1 MLRSLIAVLATVLAL
16 VIAPS
21 LALGQA
27 SAAGAAKD
35 SRVGARKPNIIVIL
49 ADDLGYGDLGV
60 YGGTEIP
67 TPNLD
72 ALARGGVRFTD
83 GYVTCPICAPTR
95 AALLSGRYQQRFGF
109 EHNPG
114 PEAQA
119 APGFGLPRSERT
131 LAEKL
136 KDAGYATGMFG
147 KWHLG
152 YKDELQP
159 HQRGFDEF
167 FGFLSGAHT
176 YMPGEARQRRGGG
189 YNEGIVRNGTPVEEK
204 EYLTDAFAR
213 EAVAFIT
220 KHAAAQHEGT
230 GAPYFVYLPFNA
242 VHGPM
247 EATKK
252 YTDRFAHITDA
263 NRRTYA
269 GMLTALDE
277 AVGRVLAAVKD
288 SGQEDNT
295 LVFFFSDNGG
305 PTPQTTSSNKPLSG
319 YKGQVLEGGVRVPF
333 LMKWPGGG
341 VPAGKV
347 YELPVM
353 SLDVHATVL
362 AAADYKVWNLNAP
375 ETGER
380 SGRPLPGMLE
390 GHNLVPF
397 VTAEGERGGGATV
410 GPHEALFWRMGN
422 QWAVRKGDW
431 KLLSQ
436 ARPNARQGGGV
447 GGAGEV
453 RLYNLREDIGET
465 TDLAAKMPEKVAEL
479 RAAYD
484 AWNAGNID
492 ALWRRSGGRDGG
504 GADDDEA
511 NPAPGSQPDARPAGR
526 GAGGGAGGAGRI
538 REAFDRLDTNKDG
551 SLTAD
556 EYNADAAISAR
567 RPFAEIDANK
577 DGKASYEE
585 VAAAFAGGGGGPPRR
600 RPAGGG

>member
-1 MLRSLIAVLATVLAL
+1 MPQTLSKLFRRLLAVVGPLAMV
-16 VIAPS
+16 VPS
-21 LALGQA
+21 GQA
-27 SAAGAAKD
+27 QSEP
-35 SRVGARKPNIIVIL
+35 ARKPNIIVIL

-60 YGGTEIP
+60 YGGKEIP

-72 ALARGGVRFTD
+72 ALARAGVRFTD
-83 GYVTCPICAPTR
+83 GYVTCPVCAPTR
-95 AALLSGRYQQRFGF
+95 AGLLSGRYQQRFGF

-119 APGFGLPRSERT
+119 SPRFGLPGSERT

-147 KWHLG
+147 KWHIG
-152 YKDELQP
+152 YRDELQP

-176 YMPGEARQRRGGG
+176 YLPGETRRRRGAG

-213 EAVAFIT
+213 EAASFIARQ
-220 KHAAAQHEGT
+220 AAAQRDG
-230 GAPYFVYLPFNA
+230 GGKPYFAYLPFNA

-247 EATKK
+247 EATSE
-252 YTDRFAHITDA
+252 YTDRFAHIADA

-277 AVGRVLAAVKD
+277 AVGRVLAAARD

-305 PTPQTTSSNKPLSG
+305 PTPQTTSSNAPLSG
-319 YKGQVLEGGVRVPF
+319 YKAQVLEGGIRVPF

-347 YELPVM
+347 YERPVI

-362 AAADYKVWNLNAP
+362 AAAGVDLNGPANPVQTVESEAP
-375 ETGER
+375 RVE
-380 SGRPLPGMLE
+380 GRDLL
-390 GHNLVPF
+390 PF
-397 VTAEGERGGGATV
+397 VRGEGERAAG

-431 KLLSQ
+431 KLVSQ
-436 ARPNARQGGGV
+436 ARQNARRP
-447 GGAGEV
+447 GEV

-465 TDLAAKMPEKVAEL
+465 NDLAAAMPRKVAEL

-492 ALWRRSGGRDGG
+492 PLWRRSEGRDAD
-504 GADDDEA
+504 GA
-511 NPAPGSQPDARPAGR
+511 
-526 GAGGGAGGAGRI
+526 GGAGGADGGGGDDADPAPGDQRGAA
-538 REAFDRLDTNKDG
+538 RVRASFDRLDANRDG
-551 SLTAD
+551 VLTAV
-556 EYNADAAISAR
+556 EYNADRAISAR
-567 RPFAEIDANK
+567 RPFRDIDTNS
-577 DGKASYEE
+577 DGALSFAE
-585 VAAAFAGGGGGPPRR
+585 VAAAFGGPR
-600 RPAGGG
+600 G

>member
-1 MLRSLIAVLATVLAL
+1 MLDSARLIVLWIVLIA
-16 VIAPS
+16 I
-21 LALGQA
+21 GA
-27 SAAGAAKD
+27 SVCVARADEPPVGAA
-35 SRVGARKPNIIVIL
+35 SSRKPNIIVIL

-119 APGFGLPRSERT
+119 SPRFGLPRTERT

-147 KWHLG
+147 KWHIG

-159 HQRGFDEF
+159 HRRGFDEF

-176 YMPGEARQRRGGG
+176 YMPGEGRGRRGAG

-213 EAVAFIT
+213 EAVAFIS
-220 KHAAAQHEGT
+220 KHAAAQREGK
-230 GAPYFVYLPFNA
+230 APPYFVYLPFNA

-252 YTDRFAHITDA
+252 YTDRFARITDA

-277 AVGRVLAAVKD
+277 AVGRVLAVVKE
-288 SGQEDNT
+288 SGQEANT

-333 LMKWPGGG
+333 LMKWPAGG

-362 AAADYKVWNLNAP
+362 AAAGHVVWDLNAP
-375 ETGER
+375 ASRQHTDH
-380 SGRPLPGMLE
+380 PQPGMLE
-390 GHNLVPF
+390 GRDLLPF
-397 VTAEGERGGGATV
+397 VTAKGDRAKV

-436 ARPNARQGGGV
+436 ARANARQP
-447 GGAGEV
+447 GEV

-465 TDLAAKMPEKVAEL
+465 NDLAAKMPEKVAEL
-479 RAAYD
+479 RAAYK

-492 ALWRRSGGRDGG
+492 ALWRRSEGRGG
-504 GADDDEA
+504 GGGSDDEA
-511 NPAPGSQPDARPAGR
+511 NPAPGNQPEARPADR
-526 GAGGGAGGAGRI
+526 GAGGVGRAGGRI
-538 REAFDRLDTNKDG
+538 REAFNRLDTNKDG
-551 SLTAD
+551 SLTAE

-585 VAAAFAGGGGGPPRR
+585 VAAAFRAQRRGAGGGGG
-600 RPAGGG
+600 G

>member
-1 MLRSLIAVLATVLAL
+1 MRILSTVVAVVLSLAFLATVTRAE
-16 VIAPS
+16 VVS
-21 LALGQA
+21 N
-27 SAAGAAKD
+27 AGTNT
-35 SRVGARKPNIIVIL
+35 SPPPRKPNIIVIL

-176 YMPGEARQRRGGG
+176 YLSGEARQRRGGG

-230 GAPYFVYLPFNA
+230 GTPYFVYLPFNA

-252 YTDRFAHITDA
+252 YTDRYAHISDA

-375 ETGER
+375 ETDER
-380 SGRPLPGMLE
+380 SGRPQPGMLE

-397 VTAEGERGGGATV
+397 VTATGERGGGAKV

-436 ARPNARQGGGV
+436 ARANARQQ
-447 GGAGEV
+447 GEV

-465 TDLAAKMPEKVAEL
+465 TDLAGKMPEKVAEL

-492 ALWRRSGGRDGG
+492 PLWRRSEGRGG
-504 GADDDEA
+504 DDEA
-511 NPAPGSQPDARPAGR
+511 SPAPGNQPDARPAGR
-526 GAGGGAGGAGRI
+526 GAGGAGRI

-585 VAAAFAGGGGGPPRR
+585 IAAAFRTQRRGGGG
-600 RPAGGG
+600 

>member
-1 MLRSLIAVLATVLAL
+1 MLKNRFNLIRWLLAVVSPF
-16 VIAPS
+16 VV
-21 LALGQA
+21 
-27 SAAGAAKD
+27 AAQVSHAQ
-35 SRVGARKPNIIVIL
+35 VQTARKPNIIVIL

-114 PEAQA
+114 PAQQA
-119 APGFGLPRSERT
+119 SDKFGLPRSERT

-147 KWHLG
+147 KWHIG

-176 YMPGEARQRRGGG
+176 YLPGEGRQRRGAG

-220 KHAAAQHEGT
+220 KRAAAQREGT
-230 GAPYFVYLPFNA
+230 CAPYFVYLPFNA

-252 YTDRFAHITDA
+252 YTDRFAHITDG

-277 AVGRVLAAVKD
+277 AVGRVLAAVKET
-288 SGQEDNT
+288 GQEDNT

-319 YKGQVLEGGVRVPF
+319 YKTQVLEGGIRVPF
-333 LMKWPGGG
+333 MMKWPGGG

-362 AAADYKVWNLNAP
+362 AAAGLSLNAP
-375 ETGER
+375 A
-380 SGRPLPGMLE
+380 GRELTDKPQPGTLE

-397 VTAEGERGGGATV
+397 VTAEGERAKV
-410 GPHEALFWRMGN
+410 RPHEALFWRMGN

-431 KLLSQ
+431 KLLSM
-436 ARPNARQGGGV
+436 ARPNARQ
-447 GGAGEV
+447 AGEV

-492 ALWRRSGGRDGG
+492 ALWRRSEGRGG
-504 GADDDEA
+504 GDDEA

-526 GAGGGAGGAGRI
+526 GGGGAGRI
-538 REAFDRLDTNKDG
+538 REAFDRLDANKDG

-585 VAAAFAGGGGGPPRR
+585 IAAAFRTQRRGGGG
-600 RPAGGG
+600 

>member
-1 MLRSLIAVLATVLAL
+1 MKIPRMLGYARLMVVWIVLLAIGAF
-16 VIAPS
+16 VPVARAGEPP
-21 LALGQA
+21 AGVA
-27 SAAGAAKD
+27 S
-35 SRVGARKPNIIVIL
+35 SRKPNIIVIL

-176 YMPGEARQRRGGG
+176 YLSGEARRRPGGG

-220 KHAAAQHEGT
+220 KHAAAQREGT

-252 YTDRFAHITDA
+252 YTDRFAHITDS
-263 NRRTYA
+263 NRRTFA

-277 AVGRVLAAVKD
+277 AVGRVLAAVKE

-305 PTPQTTSSNKPLSG
+305 PTPQTTASNKPLSG
-319 YKGQVLEGGVRVPF
+319 YKTQVLEGGIRVPF
-333 LMKWPGGG
+333 MMKWPGGG

-362 AAADYKVWNLNAP
+362 AAAGFDLTAP
-375 ETGER
+375 A
-380 SGRPLPGMLE
+380 GREKTDKPQTGMLE

-397 VTAEGERGGGATV
+397 VTAAGDRAKV

-436 ARPNARQGGGV
+436 ARANARQQ
-447 GGAGEV
+447 GEV

-465 TDLAAKMPEKVAEL
+465 NDLAAKMPEKVAEL

-484 AWNAGNID
+484 AWNAGNIN
-492 ALWRRSGGRDGG
+492 ALWRRSEGQGRGG
-504 GADDDEA
+504 GDDDEA
-511 NPAPGSQPDARPAGR
+511 NPAPANRPGEGARPAGR

-551 SLTAD
+551 SLSAE

-567 RPFAEIDANK
+567 RPFSEIDANK

-585 VAAAFAGGGGGPPRR
+585 VAAAFRTQRRGGGS
-600 RPAGGG
+600 

>member
-1 MLRSLIAVLATVLAL
+1 MPQTPFTFMQRLLAL
-16 VIAPS
+16 IIP
-21 LALGQA
+21 LAMFAQ
-27 SAAGAAKD
+27 SAHAQTRA
-35 SRVGARKPNIIVIL
+35 ARKPNIIVIL

-60 YGGTEIP
+60 YGGTEVP

-72 ALARGGVRFTD
+72 ALARAGVRFTD

-95 AALLSGRYQQRFGF
+95 AALMSGRYQQRFGF

-119 APGFGLPRSERT
+119 SPRFGLPRSERT

-136 KDAGYATGMFG
+136 KDTGYATGMFG
-147 KWHLG
+147 KWHIG

-159 HQRGFDEF
+159 QQRGFDEF

-176 YMPGEARQRRGGG
+176 YMPGETRQRRGGG

-213 EAVAFIT
+213 EAAAFVT
-220 KHAAAQHEGT
+220 KHGAAQREG
-230 GAPYFVYLPFNA
+230 AVSPYFVYLPFNA

-277 AVGRVLAAVKD
+277 AVGRVLTAVKE

-305 PTPQTTSSNKPLSG
+305 PTPQTTSSNAPLSG
-319 YKGQVLEGGVRVPF
+319 FKSQVLEGGIRVPF

-347 YELPVM
+347 YEQPVM

-362 AAADYKVWNLNAP
+362 AAAGFDLNAP
-375 ETGER
+375 ASREKTDKPETPR
-380 SGRPLPGMLE
+380 LE
-390 GHNLVPF
+390 GRDLLPF
-397 VTAEGERGGGATV
+397 VTAAGERGKV

-436 ARPNARQGGGV
+436 ARANARQP
-447 GGAGEV
+447 GEV
-453 RLYNLREDIGET
+453 RLYNLREDIGEKN
-465 TDLAAKMPEKVAEL
+465 DLAAKMPEKVAEL

-484 AWNAGNID
+484 AWNGGNID
-492 ALWRRSGGRDGG
+492 PLWRRSEARDADGAGGAGG
-504 GADDDEA
+504 GGDDA
-511 NPAPGSQPDARPAGR
+511 NPAPGNRR
-526 GAGGGAGGAGRI
+526 GGGAGRI
-538 REAFDRLDTNKDG
+538 RESFDRLDTNKDG
-551 SLTAD
+551 SLTAE
-556 EYNADAAISAR
+556 EYNADRAISAR
-567 RPFAEIDANK
+567 RPFADVDTNK
-577 DGKASYEE
+577 DGKLSYEE
-585 VAAAFAGGGGGPPRR
+585 VAAAFAGGGGGQQRR
-600 RPAGGG
+600 RPDGGG

>member
-1 MLRSLIAVLATVLAL
+1 MTHACPHRIRALLVSILIPAYIVPAALAQGEAT
-16 VIAPS
+16 
-21 LALGQA
+21 
-27 SAAGAAKD
+27 
-35 SRVGARKPNIIVIL
+35 RKPNIIVIL

-95 AALLSGRYQQRFGF
+95 AALMSGRYQQRFGF

-176 YMPGEARQRRGGG
+176 YLPGEGRGRRGGG

-213 EAVAFIT
+213 EAAAFIS
-220 KHAAAQHEGT
+220 KHAAAQREGT

-277 AVGRVLAAVKD
+277 AVGRVLAAVKET
-288 SGQEDNT
+288 GQEENT

-347 YELPVM
+347 YELPVL

-362 AAADYKVWNLNAP
+362 AAAGFDLNAP
-375 ETGER
+375 AAREMTDKPR
-380 SGRPLPGMLE
+380 PGMLE
-390 GHNLVPF
+390 GRDLLPF
-397 VTAEGERGGGATV
+397 VTTRGQRAKV
-410 GPHEALFWRMGN
+410 DPHEALFWRMGN

-431 KLLSQ
+431 KLLSM
-436 ARPNARQGGGV
+436 ARSNARQP
-447 GGAGEV
+447 GEV
-453 RLYNLREDIGET
+453 RLYNLREDIGEKS
-465 TDLAAKMPEKVAEL
+465 DLAAKMPEKVAEL

-492 ALWRRSGGRDGG
+492 PLWRRSERRGEGG
-504 GADDDEA
+504 DDDA
-511 NPAPGSQPDARPAGR
+511 KPAPASRPGDDATPA
-526 GAGGGAGGAGRI
+526 AGTAGRI

-551 SLTAD
+551 ALTAE
-556 EYNADAAISAR
+556 EYNADARISAR
-567 RPFAEIDANK
+567 RPFAEIDTNQ
-577 DGKASYEE
+577 DGNASYEE
-585 VAAAFAGGGGGPPRR
+585 VAAAFRGPRR
-600 RPAGGG
+600 GGRSGPG

>member
-1 MLRSLIAVLATVLAL
+1 MTTALRTILLTVTCAVLAWASPVA
-16 VIAPS
+16 A
-21 LALGQA
+21 QA
-27 SAAGAAKD
+27 EPSAATSRAA
-35 SRVGARKPNIIVIL
+35 KPNIIVIL

-72 ALARGGVRFTD
+72 ALARAGVRFTD

-95 AALLSGRYQQRFGF
+95 AALMSGRYQQRFGF

-114 PEAQA
+114 PEREASA
-119 APGFGLPRSERT
+119 RFGLPRSERT

-147 KWHLG
+147 KWHIG
-152 YKDELQP
+152 YADELQP

-176 YMPGEARQRRGGG
+176 YMPGEGRGRRGAG

-213 EAVAFIT
+213 EAAAFIT
-220 KHAAAQHEGT
+220 THAKPGAEGKAA
-230 GAPYFVYLPFNA
+230 PFFVYLPFNA

-252 YTDRFAHITDA
+252 YTDRFAHIEDA
-263 NRRTYA
+263 NRRTFA

-277 AVGRVLAAVKD
+277 AVGRVLAAVKE

-305 PTPQTTSSNKPLSG
+305 PTPQTTASNKPLSG
-319 YKGQVLEGGVRVPF
+319 YKSQVLEGGIRVPF

-347 YELPVM
+347 YEQPVM

-362 AAADYKVWNLNAP
+362 AAAGFDLNAP
-375 ETGER
+375 ASREKTDKPETPR
-380 SGRPLPGMLE
+380 LE
-390 GHNLVPF
+390 GRDLLPF
-397 VTAEGERGGGATV
+397 VTAEGERGKV

-436 ARPNARQGGGV
+436 ARANARQP
-447 GGAGEV
+447 GEV

-465 TDLAAKMPEKVAEL
+465 NDLAAKMPEKVAEL

-492 ALWRRSGGRDGG
+492 PLWRRSEGRDGEG
-504 GADDDEA
+504 DNA
-511 NPAPGSQPDARPAGR
+511 NPAEPNRPR
-526 GAGGGAGGAGRI
+526 QGAGGAGGAGRI
-538 REAFDRLDTNKDG
+538 RESFDRLDTNKDG
-551 SLTAD
+551 SLTAE
-556 EYNADAAISAR
+556 EYNADRAVSAR
-567 RPFAEIDANK
+567 RPFAEVDANK
-577 DGKASYEE
+577 DGKLSYEE
-585 VAAAFAGGGGGPPRR
+585 VAAAFGGAGQRRQRGGN
-600 RPAGGG
+600 

>member
-1 MLRSLIAVLATVLAL
+1 M
-16 VIAPS
+16 
-21 LALGQA
+21 
-27 SAAGAAKD
+27 
-35 SRVGARKPNIIVIL
+35 
-49 ADDLGYGDLGV
+49 
-60 YGGTEIP
+60 
-67 TPNLD
+67 
-72 ALARGGVRFTD
+72 
-83 GYVTCPICAPTR
+83 
-95 AALLSGRYQQRFGF
+95 SGRYQQRFGF

-119 APGFGLPRSERT
+119 SPRFGLPRSERT

-152 YKDELQP
+152 YTDELQP

-176 YMPGEARQRRGGG
+176 YMPGETRQRRGGGGG

-204 EYLTDAFAR
+204 DYLTDAFAR
-213 EAVAFIT
+213 EAAAFIRT
-220 KHAAAQHEGT
+220 HATAQREGA
-230 GAPYFVYLPFNA
+230 GSPYFVYLPFNA

-252 YTDRFAHITDA
+252 YTDRFAHITDP
-263 NRRTYA
+263 NRRTFA

-277 AVGRVLAAVKD
+277 AVGRVLAAVKE
-288 SGQEDNT
+288 SGQEDHT

-305 PTPQTTSSNKPLSG
+305 PTPQTTSSNAPLSG
-319 YKGQVLEGGVRVPF
+319 YKTQVLEGGIRVPF

-347 YELPVM
+347 YGQPVM

-362 AAADYKVWNLNAP
+362 AAAGFDLNAP
-375 ETGER
+375 ASREKTDKPET
-380 SGRPLPGMLE
+380 PQLE
-390 GHNLVPF
+390 GRDLLPF
-397 VTAEGERGGGATV
+397 VTAAGERGKV

-436 ARPNARQGGGV
+436 ARANARQR

-453 RLYNLREDIGET
+453 RLYNLREDIGEKN
-465 TDLAAKMPEKVAEL
+465 DLAAKMPEKVAEL

-492 ALWRRSGGRDGG
+492 PLWRRSEARDTD
-504 GADDDEA
+504 GA
-511 NPAPGSQPDARPAGR
+511 
-526 GAGGGAGGAGRI
+526 GGAGGAGGGGGDDANPVPGNRRGGGGGAGAGRI
-538 REAFDRLDTNKDG
+538 RESFDRLDTNKDG
-551 SLTAD
+551 SLTAE
-556 EYNADAAISAR
+556 EYNADRAISAR
-567 RPFAEIDANK
+567 RPFAEVDANK
-577 DGKASYEE
+577 DGKLSYEE
-585 VAAAFAGGGGGPPRR
+585 VAAAFGGGGQRGGR
-600 RPAGGG
+600 GGGRGGSPSTASSRLTGRKR

>member
-1 MLRSLIAVLATVLAL
+1 MPQTPFTFMQRLLAL
-16 VIAPS
+16 IIP
-21 LALGQA
+21 LAMFAQ
-27 SAAGAAKD
+27 SAHAQTRA
-35 SRVGARKPNIIVIL
+35 ARKPNIIVIL

-72 ALARGGVRFTD
+72 ALARAGVRFTD

-95 AALLSGRYQQRFGF
+95 AALMSGRYQQRFGF

-119 APGFGLPRSERT
+119 SPRFGLPRSERT

-136 KDAGYATGMFG
+136 KDTGYATGMFG

-152 YKDELQP
+152 YTDELQP
-159 HQRGFDEF
+159 HQRGFDDF

-176 YMPGEARQRRGGG
+176 YLPGEARQRRGGG

-220 KHAAAQHEGT
+220 KHAQAGGEGKPT
-230 GAPYFVYLPFNA
+230 PFFVYLPFNA

-247 EATKK
+247 EATRK

-277 AVGRVLAAVKD
+277 AVGRVLAAVKE

-305 PTPQTTSSNKPLSG
+305 PTPQTTSSNAPLSG
-319 YKGQVLEGGVRVPF
+319 FKSQVLEGGIRVPF

-347 YELPVM
+347 YEQPVM

-362 AAADYKVWNLNAP
+362 AAAGFDLNAP
-375 ETGER
+375 ASREKTDKPETPR
-380 SGRPLPGMLE
+380 LE
-390 GHNLVPF
+390 GRDLLPF
-397 VTAEGERGGGATV
+397 VTAAGERGKV

-431 KLLSQ
+431 KLVSQ
-436 ARPNARQGGGV
+436 ARANARQP
-447 GGAGEV
+447 GEV
-453 RLYNLREDIGET
+453 RLYNLREDIGEKN
-465 TDLAAKMPEKVAEL
+465 DLAAKMPEKVAEL

-492 ALWRRSGGRDGG
+492 PLWRRSEARDTDGAGGAGG
-504 GADDDEA
+504 GGDDA
-511 NPAPGSQPDARPAGR
+511 NPAPGNRR
-526 GAGGGAGGAGRI
+526 GGALA
-538 REAFDRLDTNKDG
+538 ASA
-551 SLTAD
+551 SLSIASTPTRTA
-556 EYNADAAISAR
+556 R
-567 RPFAEIDANK
+567 
-577 DGKASYEE
+577 
-585 VAAAFAGGGGGPPRR
+585 
-600 RPAGGG
+600 